1 MVKEVNSYIKEASS
15 NEEILQKMK
24 DDTKKYDS
32 FDVKRFEGV
41 LAESYMMIP
50 DSKARLTKSLN
61 DLELFIDL
69 NGKDEG
75 VSSDEWFSVAN
86 GVLADGVPGEEKEKV
101 KVVESTDVSGM
112 AEDEAF

>member
-1 MVKEVNSYIKEASS
+1 MVKEVQSYITEASS

-24 DDTKKYDS
+24 DDTTKYDS

-50 DSKARLTKSLN
+50 DSKTRLTKSLN
-61 DLELFIDL
+61 DLELFLDL
-69 NGKDEG
+69 NKGEEK
-75 VSSDEWFSVAN
+75 VSGDEWFSVAETAIE
-86 GVLADGVPGEEKEKV
+86 VGVPGEEKEKV
-101 KVVESTDVSGM
+101 KVAESTDVSAL